1 MGWMAWTAPTAAFF
15 VFILSALGIL
25 TVAELIWPTTS
36 RRGFLPLS
44 TTRGDRFFIT
54 LLVCAFVHIAWL
66 AVTDAPVYLA
76 TIACV
81 FVASVLMRWG

>member
-1 MGWMAWTAPTAAFF
+1 MKRGRNFY
-15 VFILSALGIL
+15 LQLG
-25 TVAELIWPTTS
+25 
-36 RRGFLPLS
+36 F
-44 TTRGDRFFIT
+44 T

-81 FVASVLMRWG
+81 FVAIVLMRWG